1 MGTQLS
7 VFGVRIWGIPQGF
20 IVTRWQAEFPQ
31 ARAQLQRWME
41 GGEIVHEETV
51 MEGFESIPVA
61 FAGLFRGANTG
72 KMLVRTGPSTA
83 TTAATAT
90 ASRL

>member
-1 MGTQLS
+1 
-7 VFGVRIWGIPQGF
+7 
-20 IVTRWQAEFPQ
+20 
-31 ARAQLQRWME
+31 ME

-90 ASRL
+90 ATASRL